1 MGDSS
6 LESQV
11 ELTENWTNPRVNSA
25 DQNMATVDR
34 TAHVPF
40 LVPTYYN
47 LNGDFVRLINYETRR
62 DKDKLKRFDL
72 HMYRDSTVNEILTRF
87 LEHLDEEDTKEPG
100 TLFKVSTIYACMR
113 RQNFERKL
121 ISRIEVGMDKDNNS
135 ALKRR
140 PFGKPY
146 RPGEMVEIAV
156 KFPRGVLKRR
166 SGEKEKA
173 AEESSEKKSK
183 PSSEGITDAKKE
195 AEPTAEAPEQQSA
208 ELDMVLGG
216 QDSVDADL
224 MKDYGAEDGG
234 GDTDND
240 LLEQGQEE
248 PTPEEEK
255 TEAPAEDAM
264 APAE

>member
-25 DQNMATVDR
+25 DPNMATVDR

-87 LEHLDEEDTKEPG
+87 LEHLD
-100 TLFKVSTIYACMR
+100 
-113 RQNFERKL
+113 
-121 ISRIEVGMDKDNNS
+121 KDNNS

-166 SGEKEKA
+166 SGEKDKA

-183 PSSEGITDAKKE
+183 PSSEGITDAKQE

-224 MKDYGAEDGG
+224 MKDYGGEDGG

-248 PTPEEEK
+248 PTPDEEK